1 MSYMINKDNEELI
14 DFAHFNLEDSAFIG
28 IDMADAKTV
37 IIDNNIPKLK
47 RLSEEAI
54 IPKKGSEYAAGY
66 DLYACIPEHDIEI
79 PAGECR
85 LIGTGWAITPPKNM
99 CAFIMA
105 RSGLAT
111 KQGLR
116 PANCVGLCDYD
127 YTGEYKVALYNDSK
141 ETRFVETGDR
151 IAQLVFM
158 PFYYFNG
165 DLEIVDELEVTE
177 RGDGGFGHT
186 GTK

>member
-1 MSYMINKDNEELI
+1 MGYTINNNDEELI
-14 DFAHFNLEDSAFIG
+14 DFAHFNLEDPAFIG
-28 IDMADAKTV
+28 IDIADAKTV
-37 IIDNNIPKLK
+37 TIDNHIPNVPKFK

-85 LIGTGWAITPPKNM
+85 LIGTGWAVTPPKGM

-116 PANCVGLCDYD
+116 PANCVG
-127 YTGEYKVALYNDSK
+127 
-141 ETRFVETGDR
+141 R
-151 IAQLVFM
+151 
-158 PFYYFNG
+158 
-165 DLEIVDELEVTE
+165 
-177 RGDGGFGHT
+177 
-186 GTK
+186 